1 MDFHPQ
7 PQAGDAQA
15 VGLPGPR
22 ARHAANGLTVL
33 RCHRPGQQVVA
44 VEVNLDA
51 PLDAEP
57 EGLDGVA
64 TIMARALSEGTDK
77 HSAEEFAAEL
87 ERCGATLDAH
97 ADHPGVRVSLEVP
110 VSRLPKALGLL
121 ADALRAPAFPDSEV
135 ERLVRNRLDEIPHE
149 LANPARRAAKE
160 LSKEL
165 FPADSADVPP
175 APGHRGD
182 GRGDRL
188 RGRTRL
194 LRGARPPRHGHR
206 RGRRR
211 PHRHRP
217 GRRCSATPWAPGPAR
232 TAEPRPVPPVTA
244 DDTGRVVIVDRPGA
258 VQTQL
263 LIGRDRR
270 RPARPRVAR
279 AGARHVLPGRH
290 PHLPP
295 GPGAAR
301 GEGLHLRRA
310 RLRPGAALRRRTAR
324 APRCSPSAARWTPRI
339 TGPALDDLWKV
350 LRTLAAEGLTDA
362 ERDVAV
368 QNLVG
373 VAPLK
378 YETAAAVAGTLAD
391 QVEQH
396 LPDDYQ
402 AQLYAQLAETGTV
415 EATAAAVSAFPVD
428 RLVTVLVGDAA
439 QIEEPVAGPGHRRGE
454 GRHRLSADRRS
465 RQRPATEGPRRRDE
479 SARALLYVRIDGE
492 VACLPCGMRYK
503 TPCPFGD

>member
-1 MDFHPQ
+1 MTDAAAPLATMTFHPQ
-7 PQAGDAQA
+7 PRP
-15 VGLPGPR
+15 GLAKPWAFPAPERGTLD
-22 ARHAANGLTVL
+22 NGMTVL

-44 VEVNLDA
+44 VEISLDA

-57 EGLDGVA
+57 AGLDGVA
-64 TIMARALSEGTDK
+64 TIMARALSEGTAQ

-121 ADALRAPAFPDSEV
+121 SEALIAPAFAESEI
-135 ERLVRNRLDEIPHE
+135 ERLVGNRLDEIPHE
-149 LANPARRAAKE
+149 TANPGRRAAKQ

-165 FPADSADVPP
+165 FPAGSRLSRPRQGTEETVAAIDAAAVRAFYDAHLRP
-175 APGHRGD
+175 AAATAVVVGD
-182 GRGDRL
+182 LTGVDL
-188 RGRTRL
+188 DKMLAETL
-194 LRGARPPRHGHR
+194 GAWSG
-206 RGRRR
+206 
-211 PHRHRP
+211 
-217 GRRCSATPWAPGPAR
+217 APA
-232 TAEPRPVPPVTA
+232 APRPMAPITA

-263 LIGRDRR
+263 LIGRVGADRHDR
-270 RPARPRVAR
+270 VWPAQVLGAYCLGGTLTSRLDRVLREEKGYTYGVR
-279 AGARHVLPGRH
+279 AFGQVVRSDAEGNGASMLAISGSVD
-290 PHLPP
+290 
-295 GPGAAR
+295 
-301 GEGLHLRRA
+301 
-310 RLRPGAALRRRTAR
+310 
-324 APRCSPSAARWTPRI
+324 TPN

-378 YETAAAVAGTLAD
+378 YETAASVAGTLAD

-396 LPDDYQ
+396 LPDDFQ
-402 AQLYAQLAETGTV
+402 AQLYARLAETGTV
-415 EATAAAVSAFPVD
+415 EATAAVVNAFPVD

-439 QIEEPVAGPGHRRGE
+439 QIEEPV
-454 GRHRLSADRRS
+454 
-465 RQRPATEGPRRRDE
+465 
-479 SARALLYVRIDGE
+479 RALGIGE
-492 VACLPCGMRYK
+492 VTVVTG
-503 TPCPFGD
+503 

>member
-1 MDFHPQ
+1 MSDAAVTMDFHPQ
-7 PQAGDAQA
+7 PT
-15 VGLPGPR
+15 PGT
-22 ARHAANGLTVL
+22 ARPWAFPAPERGTLDNGLTVL

-44 VEVNLDA
+44 VEISLDA

-110 VSRLPKALGLL
+110 VSRLHKALGLL
-121 ADALRAPAFPDSEV
+121 SEALIAPAFEAGEV

-149 LANPARRAAKE
+149 TANPGRRAAKQ

-165 FPADSADVPP
+165 FPASLRVSRPRQGTEETVARIDAAAVRAFYEAHVRP
-175 APGHRGD
+175 ATATAVIVGD
-182 GRGDRL
+182 LTGIDLDAVLGDTL
-188 RGRTRL
+188 
-194 LRGARPPRHGHR
+194 GAWTGDK
-206 RGRRR
+206 
-211 PHRHRP
+211 
-217 GRRCSATPWAPGPAR
+217 
-232 TAEPRPVPPVTA
+232 AEPRPVPTITA

-263 LIGRDRR
+263 LIGRVGGDRHDR
-270 RPARPRVAR
+270 VWPAQVLGTYCLGGTLTSRLDRVLREEKGYTYGVR
-279 AGARHVLPGRH
+279 AFGQVLRSAPDGSGASMLAISGSVD
-290 PHLPP
+290 
-295 GPGAAR
+295 
-301 GEGLHLRRA
+301 
-310 RLRPGAALRRRTAR
+310 
-324 APRCSPSAARWTPRI
+324 TPN
-339 TGPALDDLWKV
+339 TGPALEDLWKV

-378 YETAAAVAGTLAD
+378 YETAASVAATLAD

-402 AQLYAQLAETGTV
+402 AQMYVRLAETGTV
-415 EATAAAVSAFPVD
+415 EATAAVVNAFPVD
-428 RLVTVLVGDAA
+428 RLVTVLVGDAS
-439 QIEEPVAGPGHRRGE
+439 QIEEPVK
-454 GRHRLSADRRS
+454 
-465 RQRPATEGPRRRDE
+465 
-479 SARALLYVRIDGE
+479 ALGIGE
-492 VACLPCGMRYK
+492 VRVVTG
-503 TPCPFGD
+503 

>member
-7 PQAGDAQA
+7 PTAGEARPWA
-15 VGLPGPR
+15 FPAPR
-22 ARHAANGLTVL
+22 RGALDNGLTVL
-33 RCHRPGQQVVA
+33 RCDRPGQQVVA
-44 VEVNLDA
+44 VEINLDA

-64 TIMARALSEGTDK
+64 TIMARAFSEGTDK
-77 HSAEEFAAEL
+77 HSAEDFAAEL

-97 ADHPGVRVSLEVP
+97 ADHPGVRISLEVP

-121 ADALRAPAFPDSEV
+121 AEALRAPAFADSEV

-149 LANPARRAAKE
+149 TANPGRRAAKQ

-165 FPADSADVPP
+165 FPASSRMSRPRQGTEETVERIDASAVRAFYEAHVRP
-175 APGHRGD
+175 ATATAVVVGD
-182 GRGDRL
+182 LTGVDLDEVLAETLGTWTGD
-188 RGRTRL
+188 
-194 LRGARPPRHGHR
+194 
-206 RGRRR
+206 
-211 PHRHRP
+211 
-217 GRRCSATPWAPGPAR
+217 

-244 DDTGRVVIVDRPGA
+244 DDTGRVIIVDRPGA

-263 LIGRDRR
+263 LIGRIGPDRHDR
-270 RPARPRVAR
+270 VWPAQVLGTYCLGGTLTSRLDRVLREEKGYTYGVRAFGQVLR
-279 AGARHVLPGRH
+279 SSAPSEPGGPAGAAMLAISGSVD
-290 PHLPP
+290 
-295 GPGAAR
+295 
-301 GEGLHLRRA
+301 
-310 RLRPGAALRRRTAR
+310 TA
-324 APRCSPSAARWTPRI
+324 S

-378 YETAAAVAGTLAD
+378 YETAASVAATLAD

-396 LPDDYQ
+396 LPDDFQ
-402 AQLYAQLAETGTV
+402 ARLYARLAETGTV

-428 RLVTVLVGDAA
+428 RLVTVLVGDAE
-439 QIEEPVAGPGHRRGE
+439 QIKEPV
-454 GRHRLSADRRS
+454 
-465 RQRPATEGPRRRDE
+465 T
-479 SARALLYVRIDGE
+479 ALGI
-492 VACLPCGMRYK
+492 
-503 TPCPFGD
+503 GDVTVVSG

>member
-1 MDFHPQ
+1 M
-7 PQAGDAQA
+7 
-15 VGLPGPR
+15 
-22 ARHAANGLTVL
+22 L

-44 VEVNLDA
+44 VELSLDA

-57 EGLDGVA
+57 EGIDGVA

-121 ADALRAPAFPDSEV
+121 AEALRAPAFADSEV

-149 LANPARRAAKE
+149 TANPARRAAKE

-165 FPADSADVPP
+165 FPAATRMSRPRQGTEETVARIDSAAVRAFYEAHVRPATATAVIVGDLTGVDLDAVLAETLGTWTGDSAKPRSVPP
-175 APGHRGD
+175 I
-182 GRGDRL
+182 
-188 RGRTRL
+188 
-194 LRGARPPRHGHR
+194 
-206 RGRRR
+206 
-211 PHRHRP
+211 
-217 GRRCSATPWAPGPAR
+217 
-232 TAEPRPVPPVTA
+232 TA

-263 LIGRDRR
+263 LIGRIGADRHDR
-270 RPARPRVAR
+270 VWPAQVLGTYCLGGTLTSRLDRVLREEKGYTYGVR
-279 AGARHVLPGRH
+279 AFGQVLRSAPDGS
-290 PHLPP
+290 
-295 GPGAAR
+295 GAAMLAIS
-301 GEGLHLRRA
+301 G
-310 RLRPGAALRRRTAR
+310 
-324 APRCSPSAARWTPRI
+324 SVDTPN

-378 YETAAAVAGTLAD
+378 FETAASVAGTLAD
-391 QVEQH
+391 QVEQF

-402 AQLYAQLAETGTV
+402 AQLYVRLAETGTV

-428 RLVTVLVGDAA
+428 RLVTVLVGDAS
-439 QIEEPVAGPGHRRGE
+439 QIEEPV
-454 GRHRLSADRRS
+454 
-465 RQRPATEGPRRRDE
+465 
-479 SARALLYVRIDGE
+479 RALGIGE
-492 VACLPCGMRYK
+492 VTVVTG
-503 TPCPFGD
+503 

>member
-1 MDFHPQ
+1 MSDAAVTMDFHPQ
-7 PQAGDAQA
+7 PT
-15 VGLPGPR
+15 PGT
-22 ARHAANGLTVL
+22 ARPWAFPAPDRGTLDNGLTVL

-44 VEVNLDA
+44 VEISLDA

-110 VSRLPKALGLL
+110 VSRLHKALGLL
-121 ADALRAPAFPDSEV
+121 SEALIAPAFEAGEV

-149 LANPARRAAKE
+149 TANPGRRAAKQ

-165 FPADSADVPP
+165 FPAELRVSRPRQGTEETVERIDAAAVRAFYEAHVRPATATAVIVGDLTGIDLDAVLGDTLGAWTGDKAD
-175 APGHRGD
+175 
-182 GRGDRL
+182 
-188 RGRTRL
+188 
-194 LRGARPPRHGHR
+194 
-206 RGRRR
+206 
-211 PHRHRP
+211 
-217 GRRCSATPWAPGPAR
+217 
-232 TAEPRPVPPVTA
+232 PRPVPAITA

-263 LIGRDRR
+263 LIGRVGGDRHDR
-270 RPARPRVAR
+270 VWPAQVLGTYCLGGTLTSRLDRVLREEKGYTYGVR
-279 AGARHVLPGRH
+279 AFGQVLRSAPDGSGASMLAISGSVD
-290 PHLPP
+290 
-295 GPGAAR
+295 
-301 GEGLHLRRA
+301 
-310 RLRPGAALRRRTAR
+310 
-324 APRCSPSAARWTPRI
+324 TPN

-378 YETAAAVAGTLAD
+378 YETAASVAATLAD

-402 AQLYAQLAETGTV
+402 AQMYVRLAETGTV
-415 EATAAAVSAFPVD
+415 EATAAVVNAFPVD
-428 RLVTVLVGDAA
+428 RLVTVLVGDAS
-439 QIEEPVAGPGHRRGE
+439 QIEEPVK
-454 GRHRLSADRRS
+454 
-465 RQRPATEGPRRRDE
+465 
-479 SARALLYVRIDGE
+479 ALGIGE
-492 VACLPCGMRYK
+492 VRVVTG
-503 TPCPFGD
+503 